1 MSSHHVSLPSRTRSC
16 RSMWLCFREPSSQD
30 YCRHHAFFPP
40 FSYWRPVVL
49 HWLGQY
55 PQKNPSS
62 SQGTWVRRLYIQDNC
77 IFPAAPHSQGR
88 DHMEPPL
95 SSGVTVSFLTCWT
108 LSLPESTLST
118 SWGLENLL
126 SVEGLLTGWENK
138 LSSRNPNLSPGVF
151 VWRTLVLSGDLFFSW
166 PVSPGV

>member
-1 MSSHHVSLPSRTRSC
+1 MSSPHVFPPSRTRSC
-16 RSMWLCFREPSSQD
+16 RSMWLCFREPWSQG

-40 FSYWRPVVL
+40 FSYWRPIVL

-77 IFPAAPHSQGR
+77 IFLAAPHSQGR

-95 SSGVTVSFLTCWT
+95 SSGVTESP
-108 LSLPESTLST
+108 SSSAGLPPCRQAHHIL
-118 SWGLENLL
+118 WPQNLL
-126 SVEGLLTGWENK
+126 SVEGLLICWENK
-138 LSSRNPNLSPGVF
+138 FSS
-151 VWRTLVLSGDLFFSW
+151 
-166 PVSPGV
+166 